1 MIAKALTA
9 CSFQGPGSIP
19 VSIIAYCPE
28 LHFPWL
34 PCSLQ
39 PPPLKVSA
47 AGYAIEGRL
56 LGFSAS
62 LLRNRLAVEKGGSPG
77 TEACSLKCTLGHM
90 PPPLLQL
97 LILVA
102 SVAGARAA
110 LLGKD
115 WVVSQ

>member
-1 MIAKALTA
+1 ML
-9 CSFQGPGSIP
+9 
-19 VSIIAYCPE
+19 
-28 LHFPWL
+28 
-34 PCSLQ
+34 
-39 PPPLKVSA
+39 
-47 AGYAIEGRL
+47 
-56 LGFSAS
+56 
-62 LLRNRLAVEKGGSPG
+62 
-77 TEACSLKCTLGHM
+77 LKCTLGHM